1 VISLACIHQN
11 LLPAEALNATTLN
24 TAYAMGVEEKMGSI
38 DKGKLASFFITDP
51 IKGLSFIPYS
61 FGDDPVRRVFLKG
74 KEFKA

>member
-1 VISLACIHQN
+1 
-11 LLPAEALNATTLN
+11 
-24 TAYAMGVEEKMGSI
+24 EKMGSI